1 MEKSEKKEM
10 QLSPDGKQAGQAQ
23 INKIKMKSEE
33 TKPAYRYIN
42 EKSPRKLGYACVMC
56 LYNYSTVSATS
67 FSLSIV
73 QYTHTHIHTY
83 ENTYIHV
90 HMHISTH
97 TLSLCFSFSVS
108 LSFSLSLSLSRT
120 HKCYCTWRKRSRT
133 WIPHLSHPACWSYNR
148 YPFQTLN
155 L

>member
-1 MEKSEKKEM
+1 MRKRRGNIEEGVTKGGGILKKSEKKEM

-23 INKIKMKSEE
+23 INKIKMKGEE

-73 QYTHTHIHTY
+73 QYTHTHVDT
-83 ENTYIHV
+83 
-90 HMHISTH
+90 HI
-97 TLSLCFSFSVS
+97 
-108 LSFSLSLSLSRT
+108 
-120 HKCYCTWRKRSRT
+120 
-133 WIPHLSHPACWSYNR
+133 
-148 YPFQTLN
+148 
-155 L
+155 